1 MCRFRSVI
9 ARACVAISLL
19 LGSLGLVVGASP
31 ARASAATVPRSV
43 SILGDSTL
51 MGLLGKPEYVDTIRQ
66 HYSNLFFV
74 GESCKR
80 LIQPSCRGRFGTVPA
95 TILNTMR
102 ANRGQLGSVLVIMSG
117 YDDGRIDDAVE
128 AITAEALS
136 QGVKR
141 VLWLTYVEDVS
152 YVGPGGVTFAAT
164 FRSHNQTLRDKLL
177 DHPELDLA
185 DWNTF
190 SKGHPDWFGTD
201 GIHLAQPTGPPHL
214 VQFLLQSIDALFT
227 VLDTCATP
235 SAAPAATAPAPT
247 PTAAGFVPVTPM
259 RILDTR
265 TETDPG
271 ARLPLEKAG
280 VPPTGATAAVVNLTA
295 VEDQCTADFLT
306 AAPCGSAV
314 PDASN
319 LNVTRRR
326 TVANLAIV
334 ALGDKQGACV
344 YHGPGTAIVV
354 DLVGWL
360 VPGASTYRPATP
372 ARIVDTRLG
381 RGPTPATR
389 ARLVAAAWTPLPLD
403 GFVDATAKSLLAN
416 LTVVNPAAAGYLSIA
431 PCGTG
436 EPPVS
441 SVNFRPGQV
450 AANLTVVALGTTP
463 TCLYASAATDVLV
476 DLVGTFGP
484 GGYALA
490 ATQPVRLLDTR
501 IGIGGPVGPLAAG
514 STRSFALPAPG
525 ALLNIT
531 ADLARGPGFL
541 VAAPCGPRPDVS
553 SLNYAPGRAVAN
565 LALVRNDNGQEC
577 VFASQTTEVIVDRL
591 ANLVAPA

>member
-1 MCRFRSVI
+1 MCRIVI
-9 ARACVAISLL
+9 ARACVAISVL
-19 LGSLGLVVGASP
+19 LGSLGLVIGVSPVRAGAV
-31 ARASAATVPRSV
+31 TVPRNV

-51 MGLLGKPEYVDTIRQ
+51 MGLLGSQQYVDTLRQ
-66 HYSNLFFV
+66 HYSNLFFD

-80 LIQPSCRGRFGTVPA
+80 LIRPSCRGRTGQVPE
-95 TILNTMR
+95 TILNTMK
-102 ANRGQLGSVLVIMSG
+102 AMRGQLGSVVVIMSG
-117 YDDGRIDDAVE
+117 YDDSRVDDAVE
-128 AITAEALS
+128 AITAEAVS

-152 YVGPGGVTFAAT
+152 YVGPGGITFAAT

-185 DWNTF
+185 DWNTY

-227 VLDTCATP
+227 VLDAC
-235 SAAPAATAPAPT
+235 ATAPAAPTVTAPT
-247 PTAAGFVPVTPM
+247 PTPTPAGFVPVTPM

-265 TETDPG
+265 VEADPG

-280 VPPTGATAAVVNLTA
+280 APPAGATAALVNLTA
-295 VEDQCTADFLT
+295 VEDSCTQDFLT
-306 AAPCGSAV
+306 AAPCGTAV

-326 TVANLAIV
+326 TVANLAVV

-344 YHGPGTAIVV
+344 YHGPGTMIVV
-354 DLVGWL
+354 DLLGWL
-360 VPGASTYRPATP
+360 VPGASTYRPAAPT
-372 ARIVDTRLG
+372 RIVDTRLG
-381 RGPTPATR
+381 RGPTPLTR
-389 ARLVAAAWTPLPLD
+389 AKLVAAAWTPLPLAGFID
-403 GFVDATAKSLLAN
+403 GTATSLLAN

-441 SVNFRPGQV
+441 SVNFRPGQT
-450 AANLTVVALGTTP
+450 AANLTVVAVGTTP
-463 TCLYASAATDVLV
+463 TCLYASAPTDVLV

-484 GGYALA
+484 GGYTLA
-490 ATQPVRLLDTR
+490 ATQPVRVLDTR
-501 IGIGGPVGPLAAG
+501 TGVGGPIGPLAAG
-514 STRSFALPAPG
+514 GTRSFALPAPG

-531 ADLARGPGFL
+531 ADLAKGPGFL
-541 VAAPCGPRPDVS
+541 IAAPCGTLPDVS
-553 SLNYAPGRAVAN
+553 ALNYAPGRAVAN

-577 VFASQTTEVIVDRL
+577 VFASQATEVIVDRL
-591 ANLVAPA
+591 ANLVTVP